1 MQRIF
6 LDVKSNGKMEPYV
19 SVQYFLDFLTTV
31 FFTTMLGNLKV
42 EQGGLDKRVGFK
54 FKN

>member
-1 MQRIF
+1 
-6 LDVKSNGKMEPYV
+6 MEPYV
-19 SVQYFLDFLTTV
+19 SIQFFLDFLTTV

-42 EQGGLDKRVGFK
+42 EQGGPNKRVGFK